1 MDRDDISG
9 GLFNIVTGL
18 LFCGLP
24 LLVDYCI
31 TNQTYSDEAG
41 GMQEVMKL
49 MLNLLDSMGIIVRIV
64 GIAMV
69 SLGFTR
75 FITGM
80 KYSSSS
86 FDSLNYYDSSTKT
99 LVFWV
104 LEKRKFKNI
113 DVKLG
118 SLSDKTIEVLRS
130 KIETPLKE
138 LYEAAS
144 KGKRAKAEYRNCS
157 VYISSLAD
165 DLNKA
170 ISQCEN
176 ELMEEKLIDKLYIIE
191 NTITNI
197 KDKINDAIT
206 ADKDEERYLKELQ
219 LESYEPF
226 TLTDN
231 MNKLI

>member
-1 MDRDDISG
+1 MERDRVSG
-9 GLFNIVTGL
+9 GVFNIIGGL
-18 LFCGLP
+18 TFCAIP
-24 LLVDYCI
+24 LIVDKFI
-31 TNQTYSDEAG
+31 IDMIVSDTTEDVGVVIKASF
-41 GMQEVMKL
+41 EIIE
-49 MLNLLDSMGIIVRIV
+49 SMGTIIKI
-64 GIAMV
+64 I
-69 SLGFTR
+69 GFTMILKGMVR
-75 FITGM
+75 LATGM
-80 KYSSSS
+80 LYGPLE
-86 FDSLNYYDSSTKT
+86 FASLDYYDSSTKT
-99 LVFWV
+99 LRFWIIG
-104 LEKRKFKNI
+104 KREFENI
-113 DVKLG
+113 DVKLAN
-118 SLSDKTIEVLRS
+118 LSDSTIEILRT

-157 VYISSLAD
+157 VYIESVAD

-176 ELMEEKLIDKLYIIE
+176 ELMEEKLIDKLYIVE
-191 NTITNI
+191 NSIINI
-197 KDKINDAIT
+197 KDRINAAIT

>member
-1 MDRDDISG
+1 MWSSALVKYFVTTPISNG
-9 GLFNIVTGL
+9 ETGSVPELMSSMISMINGLGTIIQFIG
-18 LFCGLP
+18 
-24 LLVDYCI
+24 I
-31 TNQTYSDEAG
+31 
-41 GMQEVMKL
+41 
-49 MLNLLDSMGIIVRIV
+49 SMVAFGII
-64 GIAMV
+64 
-69 SLGFTR
+69 SLA
-75 FITGM
+75 TGM
-80 KYSSSS
+80 ANRSPG

-226 TLTDN
+226 TMTDS